1 MINLNE
7 TQIKQIEALIAEMP
21 GKFAIALL
29 NVLNEAASSNSAD
42 SSDNTV
48 MQPDKKIHKADN

>member
-7 TQIKQIEALIAEMP
+7 NQIKQIELLIAEMP

-29 NVLNEAASSNSAD
+29 NILNEASK
-42 SSDNTV
+42 NTENK
-48 MQPDKKIHKADN
+48 DKADI